1 MKILGVKI
9 DNLSQKEILE
19 KIESFLVDDS
29 WHQIATINPEFIL
42 RAQKEEEF
50 RNILNRCDLNVADGI
65 GIRFAFWR
73 FGKFLQ
79 CRMAGADLM
88 LEILRLADEKK
99 LGVFLVASDRGLS
112 SYEETRAAIL
122 KKFPNLKIG
131 GINLSPVIA
140 RREATKQSLNN
151 TPCKIKNEIA
161 TLPTVARNDI
171 VFCNFGAPEQEKFIH
186 SLKNEKNAKIR
197 LAMGVGGS
205 FDYLTG
211 NVCRAPVLMRKIG
224 LEWLW
229 RLILEPR
236 YRFKRIL
243 SAVLI
248 FPIKVIFYA
257 KGESAFD
264 GNNH

>member
-19 KIESFLVDDS
+19 KIESFLVDGS

-112 SYEETRAAIL
+112 SCEETCAAIL

-131 GINLSPVIA
+131 GINLDKNT
-140 RREATKQSLNN
+140 TKYQ
-151 TPCKIKNEIA
+151 
-161 TLPTVARNDI
+161 LPDTKYHI
-171 VFCNFGAPEQEKFIH
+171 LFCNFGAPEQEKFLRRLAD
-186 SLKNEKNAKIR
+186 SLKNAKNAKIC

-211 NVCRAPVLMRKIG
+211 KVRRAPVLMRKIG

-248 FPIKVIFYA
+248 FPLKVIF
-257 KGESAFD
+257 KW
-264 GNNH
+264 

>member
-9 DNLSQKEILE
+9 DNLSKKEILE
-19 KIESFLVDDS
+19 KIESFLVNDS

-42 RAQKEEEF
+42 RAQKKEEF

-99 LGVFLVASDRGLS
+99 LGVFLVASNRGLS
-112 SYEETRAAIL
+112 SYEKTHAAIL

-131 GINLSPVIA
+131 GINLDKNT
-140 RREATKQSLNN
+140 TKYQ
-151 TPCKIKNEIA
+151 
-161 TLPTVARNDI
+161 LPDTKYQI
-171 VFCNFGAPEQEKFIH
+171 LFCNFGAPEQEKFLY
-186 SLKNEKNAKIR
+186 SLKNAKNAKIR

-211 NVCRAPVLMRKIG
+211 KVRRAPVLMRKIG

-229 RLILEPR
+229 RLIMEPR
-236 YRFKRIL
+236 YRLKRIL
-243 SAVLI
+243 NAVLI
-248 FPIKVIFYA
+248 FPLKVIF
-257 KGESAFD
+257 KKIIF
-264 GNNH
+264 